1 MDCCEQKTNS
11 LSKDDPHELVG
22 ASMHLLSDV
31 KTLTKLIENGEVKVK
46 GKILG
51 VAEAGTL
58 KAWCLFGVPIVVRQ
72 YNPNFKEKWHIG
84 KLPILSLSRT
94 RSSRVVKTETEDRPP
109 CLYLSLGSLPFY
121 DNRSG
126 IPRVAKNLCREGLK
140 QNAIRFV
147 PVYPDPAT
155 GVYRR
160 ADSWCAKQGWLTDKA
175 VVDEE
180 ITVRPGDWL
189 VQTMINANALDFDA
203 VYLAS
208 FRQAGGHI
216 GVILYDIIA
225 EERHEFVKARDAR
238 LFSKWLRIVV
248 NFDGILAI
256 SKATEDAF
264 KAWLKRTGTDTDAQ
278 IGHFHL
284 GANFKKIQ
292 EKTCCYLPEQ
302 ITSRPFFLQVSTLE
316 PRKGYEQLLSSFDA
330 LWASGVDVNLVIVG
344 RRGWMMSKFVRR
356 LKNHPALNKNLF
368 WFARASDDELVSL
381 YKLATGVVVASEAEG
396 FGLSVAEGLWHGKPV
411 IARDIP
417 VFREIGNEGLIYF
430 SGKSPEAIAN
440 AVRIVLHRD
449 PSKSISKPKTLTWT
463 ESFANFAL
471 LLQKFS

>member
-1 MDCCEQKTNS
+1 
-11 LSKDDPHELVG
+11 
-22 ASMHLLSDV
+22 MHLLFDV
-31 KTLTKLIENGEVKVK
+31 KTLIKLIDSGEVKVE

-51 VAEAGTL
+51 VAEVGTL

-72 YNPNFKEKWHIG
+72 YNPNFKEKWHIR
-84 KLPILSLSRT
+84 KWLLLSLSRT
-94 RSSRVVKTETEDRPP
+94 PSSRVVRTETEDRPP

-126 IPRVAKNLCREGLK
+126 IPRVTKNLCREGLK
-140 QNAIRFV
+140 QDAIKFV
-147 PVYPDPAT
+147 PVYPDPVT

-175 VVDEE
+175 NVVDEE
-180 ITVRPGDWL
+180 ISVRPGDWL
-189 VQTMINANALDFDA
+189 VQTMINANALEFNA
-203 VYLAS
+203 TYLTS
-208 FRQAGGHI
+208 FRQAGGRL

-225 EERHEFVKARDAR
+225 EEHPEYLKPRDAR
-238 LFSKWLRIVV
+238 LFSKWLRSIVH
-248 NFDGILAI
+248 FDGIYAI
-256 SKATEDAF
+256 SLATEEAF
-264 KAWLKRTGTDTDAQ
+264 RAWLKRTGIDTNAQ

-292 EKTCCYLPEQ
+292 EKTCNFLPAQ
-302 ITSRPFFLQVSTLE
+302 ITACPFFLQVSTLE
-316 PRKGYEQLLSSFDA
+316 PRKGYEQLLSSFDV
-330 LWASGVDVNLVIVG
+330 LWASGLDVNLVIVG

-368 WFARASDDELVSL
+368 WFARASDDELRSL
-381 YKLATGVVVASEAEG
+381 YKQATGVVVASEAEG

-417 VFREIGNEGLIYF
+417 VFREIGNDGLIYF

-440 AVRIVLHRD
+440 AVRIVLNRD
-449 PSKSISKPKTLTWT
+449 PALSITKPRTLTWS
-463 ESFANFAL
+463 ESFANFAKL
-471 LLQKFS
+471 LKKFS